1 MKFTLMIIVFLYFG
15 IALIGQFTK
24 LLEDIEDV
32 WNATKTKEEIEI
44 IKIYAEE
51 GRNYTLFLT
60 AFSYFSLGFVDLVSL
75 MPCILD
81 VVLPLNNTRTRKFS
95 YQAEF
100 FLDIDKYFYPI
111 LLHTW
116 ITMFFGVT
124 ILITTESIFLMFAQ
138 HCCSMFKILCYRLE
152 HIYDKNLE
160 NTNRNNAYYEAQ
172 YRIADCIKYHTKI
185 LELVSMWLGFIEKNE
200 SSVDFSYYMK
210 THRLID
216 CIINEYI

>member
-1 MKFTLMIIVFLYFG
+1 
-15 IALIGQFTK
+15 
-24 LLEDIEDV
+24 
-32 WNATKTKEEIEI
+32 
-44 IKIYAEE
+44 
-51 GRNYTLFLT
+51 
-60 AFSYFSLGFVDLVSL
+60 
-75 MPCILD
+75 
-81 VVLPLNNTRTRKFS
+81 
-95 YQAEF
+95 
-100 FLDIDKYFYPI
+100 
-111 LLHTW
+111 
-116 ITMFFGVT
+116 MFF
-124 ILITTESIFLMFAQ
+124 S
-138 HCCSMFKILCYRLE
+138 YRLE